1 MAPTFLMITP
11 CARYHGAL
19 KLAAAPAAPGTPETH
34 REKADDADDADDAGM
49 AMAWLWFR
57 WIPHG
62 L

>member
-1 MAPTFLMITP
+1 MPPMFLMITP
-11 CARYHGAL
+11 CARCHGAL
-19 KLAAAPAAPGTPETH
+19 KIAAALAALGAPEAL
-34 REKADDADDADDAGM
+34 REKVADADDAGM